1 MARKPHVQYVN
12 LTKLLNAN
20 PALATADF
28 DTLAGVTASSEELN
42 LVDTSAVGT
51 VTASKVMTVDAN
63 LQVSGWRRK
72 VVSVDGGA
80 INAAMAGAIVNNT
93 PSGSAAVF
101 NLPAALVGME
111 FYFYVLSAFELRI
124 NPDGTETI
132 GLPSSGVQQAA
143 GKYITAD
150 AVGEYVHIVCVK
162 AGQWETLDYRGTWSV
177 EG

>member
-1 MARKPHVQYVN
+1 MARFPTTAAA
-12 LTKLLNAN
+12 LRTILNADN
-20 PALATADF
+20 GLSTADF
-28 DTLAGVTASSEELN
+28 DVLSGITSSAAELN
-42 LVDTSAVGT
+42 YLDTSAVGT

-63 LQVSGWRRK
+63 SQVSGWRRK

-80 INAAMAGAIVNNT
+80 INAAMAGAIVDNT

-111 FYFYVLSAFELRI
+111 FYFYVLAAFALRI

-132 GLPSSGVQQAA
+132 GLPSSGAQQAA
-143 GKYITAD
+143 GKYIEAD
-150 AVGEYVHIVCVK
+150 AVGEYVHIACVK
-162 AGQWETLDYRGTWSV
+162 AGQWETLDYRGTWTV